1 MTGHLPH
8 TASPPETATMKRDPI
23 TAEAPTLQDVLDA
36 LDDPDCRSMLKH
48 LDTPMA
54 AKELSE
60 ACEIPQSTTYRKLDL
75 LSEASLVEEQ
85 TEIRKDGRH
94 TTRYVANFDEIR
106 LSLTEEQSLD
116 ISISRNQSGPEQRLS
131 ELWSEVRSET

>member
-1 MTGHLPH
+1 
-8 TASPPETATMKRDPI
+8 MKRDPI

-36 LDDPDCRSMLKH
+36 LDDQDCRSMLER

-75 LSEASLVEEQ
+75 LSEASLVEER

-106 LSLTEEQSLD
+106 LSLTEEQSID
-116 ISISRNQSGPEQRLS
+116 ISISREGSAPEQRLS